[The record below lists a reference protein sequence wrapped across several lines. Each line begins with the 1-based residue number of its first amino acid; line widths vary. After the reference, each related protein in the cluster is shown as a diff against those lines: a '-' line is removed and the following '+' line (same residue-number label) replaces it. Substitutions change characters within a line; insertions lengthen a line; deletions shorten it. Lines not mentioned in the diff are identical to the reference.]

1 MPDRVRLIHF
11 NAAEAEERVAQLR
24 AAGFEAEYEFRD
36 GPGLTKLLR
45 ERPPQAI
52 VIDLTR
58 MPSAGR
64 EVGLHLRR
72 IAALRFIPLLY
83 AGGVPE
89 KVEAIRERLP
99 DAAFASWEEI
109 GEALRK
115 CIRNPPRE
123 PIVPP
128 PLFSQYIGTPLS
140 KKLGVKDGMQIGLVG
155 APRGFEEKLGKLP
168 DGAVAR
174 RGLRAAPDL
183 LLWFVKSCSEVE
195 AGVMAM
201 GKAAGAGG
209 LWIIWRKKASG
220 VKTDVTQQMVR
231 EIGLASGLVDYK
243 VCSVDET
250 WTGLRFTRRARKG

>member
-45 ERPPQAI
+45 ERPPRAI
-52 VIDLTR
+52 VIDLSR

-64 EVGLHLRR
+64 EVGMHLRR
-72 IAALRFIPLLY
+72 TAALRFVPLLY

-109 GEALRK
+109 GEALKK
-115 CIRNPPRE
+115 CIRNPPSA

-140 KKLGVKDGMQIGLVG
+140 KKLGVKDGYRIGLVG
-155 APRGFEEKLGKLP
+155 APRGFEEQLGKLP
-168 DGAVAR
+168 AGAVAG
-174 RGLRAAPDL
+174 RGLRVAPDL
-183 LLWFVKSCSEVE
+183 LLWFVKSRAEVK
-195 AGVMAM
+195 AGVIEM

-209 LWIIWRKKASG
+209 LWIIWPKRASG
-220 VKTDVTQQMVR
+220 LETDLTQPVVR
-231 EIGLASGLVDYK
+231 EIGLGSGLVDYK
-243 VCSVDET
+243 VCSVDAT
-250 WTGLRFTRRARKG
+250 WTGLRFTRRAKKG

>member
-1 MPDRVRLIHF
+1 MPDRIRLIHF

-24 AAGFEAEYEFRD
+24 AAGFDAEYEFRD
-36 GPGLTKLLR
+36 GPGLTRILR
-45 ERPPQAI
+45 ERPPRAI
-52 VIDLTR
+52 VIDLSR

-72 IAALRFIPLLY
+72 TAALRFIPLLY

-89 KVEAIRERLP
+89 KVAAIRERLP

-109 GEALRK
+109 SEALKK
-115 CIRNPPRE
+115 CIGNPPRA

-128 PLFSQYIGTPLS
+128 PLFSQYLGTPLS
-140 KKLGVKDGMQIGLVG
+140 KKLGIKEGTQIGLVG

-168 DGAVAR
+168 AGAAAK
-174 RGLRAAPDL
+174 RGLRTAPDL
-183 LLWFVKSCSEVE
+183 LLWFVKSRAEVT
-195 AGVMAM
+195 AGVMEM

-209 LWIIWRKKASG
+209 LWMIWPKKTSG
-220 VKTDVTQQMVR
+220 VKTSLTQQIVR

-250 WTGLRFTRRARKG
+250 WTGLRFTRRAKKG